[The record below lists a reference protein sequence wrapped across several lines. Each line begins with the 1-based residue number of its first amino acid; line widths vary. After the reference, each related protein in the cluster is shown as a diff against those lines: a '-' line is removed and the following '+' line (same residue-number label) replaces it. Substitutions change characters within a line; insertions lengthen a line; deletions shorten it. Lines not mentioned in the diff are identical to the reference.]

1 MLYKFK
7 NVPWEVTEMSVFT
20 KIRLHEHDKVS
31 GVRWLAPF
39 QTVCMGYTDSLTYR
53 FNLFVLRM
61 CFLNTHHDITVF
73 TGMRRTWLIEIIHRF
88 CCEPFHVGTIYFLL
102 NHTAGITAHAGNVH
116 LLMDERLVTSQE
128 VDIIQPSTSAG
139 WVSLVSLSSMSRCIL
154 PSARRCDG

>member
-88 CCEPFHVGTIYFLL
+88 CCEQFHFIFFLMKTTCRL
-102 NHTAGITAHAGNVH
+102 YYCSGGSVH
-116 LLMDERLVTSQE
+116 LLMDERLV
-128 VDIIQPSTSAG
+128 STWDVNISAVVLR
-139 WVSLVSLSSMSRCIL
+139 WAVTLAILICSVS
-154 PSARRCDG
+154 